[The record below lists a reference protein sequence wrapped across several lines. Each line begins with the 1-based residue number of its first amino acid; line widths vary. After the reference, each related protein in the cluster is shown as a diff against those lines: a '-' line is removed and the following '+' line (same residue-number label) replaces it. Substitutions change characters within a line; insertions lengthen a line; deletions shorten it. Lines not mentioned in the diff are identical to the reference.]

1 MALKAILDTLD
12 DVPEPLR
19 GEYKE
24 SKVGDKTVYVLDL
37 EGVDSHPAVVNLKTA
52 HERVKADKAKL
63 AGDLATANAKLKT
76 VPEDFDA
83 DEWERLRT
91 EDAARQNDP
100 TGGDVRR
107 QVETATAAVKS
118 QYEAKLAKQ
127 KKDFEAEITE
137 RDGKI
142 TALDTDL
149 RKRLVTDGL
158 TVALTEAGVTAPP
171 FIKAAR
177 ALLEPGV
184 EVIEEDGIRVA
195 KMKADLG
202 GDDIAKY
209 VANWVQS
216 DEGRVFVAPAKGG
229 DAAGNQRPRNTDS
242 NPFGKQ
248 AWSKTEQG
256 RLIRTDRKKAE
267 SLAQAAGFKSL
278 DLAISARQ
286 PLAA

>member
-1 MALKAILDTLD
+1 MALKAIVDALA
-12 DVPEPLR
+12 DVPESLH

-24 SKVGDKTVYVLDL
+24 QKIGDKTVYVLDL

-52 HERVKADKAKL
+52 HERVKADKTKL
-63 AGDLATANAKLKT
+63 AGDLAAANAKLK
-76 VPEDFDA
+76 VLPEDFDP
-83 DEWERLRT
+83 DEYERLRA
-91 EDAARQNDP
+91 EEAIRINDP
-100 TGGDVRR
+100 TGGDVRK

-127 KKDFEAEITE
+127 KKDFETEIAE

-142 TALDTDL
+142 TALDSDL

-158 TVALTEAGVTAPP
+158 TTALTEAGVTAPP

-216 DEGRVFVAPAKGG
+216 DEGKVFVAPAKGG
-229 DAAGNQRPRNTDS
+229 DAPGNQRPRTTDT
-242 NPFGKQ
+242 NPFSKAG
-248 AWSKTEQG
+248 WNKTEQG
-256 RLIRTDRKKAE
+256 RLLRTDRRKAE
-267 SLAQAAGFKSL
+267 SFAQAAGFKTL
-278 DLAISARQ
+278 DAAVAAREAI
-286 PLAA
+286 AA

>member
-1 MALKAILDTLD
+1 MALKAIIDALD
-12 DVPEPLR
+12 DVPEALR

-24 SKVGDKTVYVLDL
+24 QKAGDKTVYVLDL

-52 HERVKADKAKL
+52 HERVKADKTKL
-63 AGDLATANAKLKT
+63 AGDLAAANAKLRA

-127 KKDFEAEITE
+127 KKDFEAEIAE
-137 RDGKI
+137 RDDKI
-142 TALDTDL
+142 TALDADL

-158 TVALTEAGVTAPP
+158 TAALTEAGVTAPP

-209 VANWVQS
+209 VSNWVQS

-229 DAAGNQRPRNTDS
+229 DAAGNQRPRSAES
-242 NPFGKQ
+242 NPFSKAG
-248 AWSKTEQG
+248 WNKTEQG
-256 RLIRTDRKKAE
+256 RLLRSDRRKAE

-278 DLAISARQ
+278 DAAVAARDAI
-286 PLAA
+286 AA